1 MEKYKPF
8 RMSAPVIAVL
18 IILVLLIN
26 GILPPGI
33 SVMTS
38 VPTGYTGIM
47 TTFGK
52 VESTPID
59 AGFHLKKPWQR
70 IVLMDNRVQM
80 MRIAAGTE
88 RATTSDSAETADQQL
103 IPTFEFEVQYQLIP
117 EMSYAVYEN
126 YGENYADRLITANAL
141 QKIKEVFATYEAESI
156 VRAKAEIPLQI
167 GEKLSEIT
175 EPMGVHIVRV
185 NMKTYDF
192 SPEYTRIL
200 EERALLNAQLE
211 NTRMQQQNET
221 IAAQTQYDVAVK
233 QAEKEAETK
242 RIAAENAR
250 DVAIIEANAQAETK
264 RISAENEAFVITTT
278 AEAEKI
284 ARLAAAEATKAEL
297 EAQAAGLTDQIIAK
311 SWIERWDGHLM
322 PSIGD
327 TGIGFTNYTD
337 IIEGYLMPGN
347 KEAAE

>member
-1 MEKYKPF
+1 MNKHAKSSP
-8 RMSAPVIAVL
+8 RA
-18 IILVLLIN
+18 LLITMAVILILLVN
-26 GILPPGI
+26 GILPPGVSI
-33 SVMTS
+33 MTS
-38 VPTGYTGIM
+38 VPIGYTGIM

-52 VESTPID
+52 VETTPID

-70 IVLMDNRVQM
+70 IVLMDNRVQT

-88 RATTSDSAETADQQL
+88 RATTNDSAETADQQL
-103 IPTFEFEVQYQLIP
+103 IPVFEFEVQYQLIP
-117 EMSYAVYEN
+117 EMSYAIYEN
-126 YGENYADRLITANAL
+126 YGENYTEKLITANAL
-141 QKIKEVFATYEAESI
+141 QKIKEVFATYEAEDI
-156 VRAKAEIPLQI
+156 VRAKAEIPVSI
-167 GEKLSEIT
+167 GDMLAEIT
-175 EPMGVHIVRV
+175 EPMGVDIVRV

-192 SPEYTRIL
+192 SPEYTKIL

-242 RIAAENAR
+242 RITAENAR
-250 DVAIIEANAQAETK
+250 DIALIEANAKAETE
-264 RISAENEAFVITTT
+264 RISADNEAYVIKTT

>member
-1 MEKYKPF
+1 MKERTYRRPY
-8 RMSAPVIAVL
+8 APLIAVAVVL
-18 IILVLLIN
+18 ILLLN

-33 SVMTS
+33 SIMTS

-52 VESTPID
+52 VETTPID
-59 AGFHLKKPWQR
+59 AGFHVKKPWQR
-70 IVLMDNRVQM
+70 IVLMDNRVQT

-88 RATTSDSAETADQQL
+88 RATTNDSAETADQQL
-103 IPTFEFEVQYQLIP
+103 IPVFEFEVQYQLIP
-117 EMSYAVYEN
+117 EMSYAIYEN
-126 YGENYADRLITANAL
+126 YGEDYAEKLITANAL
-141 QKIKEVFATYEAESI
+141 QKIKEVFATYEAEDI
-156 VRAKAEIPLQI
+156 VGAKASIPVEI
-167 GEKLSEIT
+167 GDKLAEIT
-175 EPMGVHIVRV
+175 EPMGVEIVRV

-233 QAEKEAETK
+233 QAEKEAETA

-250 DVAIIEANAQAETK
+250 DVAIIEANARAETE

-278 AEAEKI
+278 AEAEKV

-322 PSIGD
+322 PNIGN
-327 TGIGFTNYTD
+327 TGVGFTDYTD
-337 IIEGYLMPGN
+337 IVRQYLLPNGE
-347 KEAAE
+347 EAE

>member
-1 MEKYKPF
+1 MVKYKPF

-18 IILVLLIN
+18 IILFLLIN
-26 GILPPGI
+26 GVLPPGI

-38 VPTGYTGIM
+38 VPTGYTGIK

-80 MRIAAGTE
+80 MRIAAGTAH
-88 RATTSDSAETADQQL
+88 ATTSDSAETADQQL

-126 YGENYADRLITANAL
+126 YGENYADKLITANAL
-141 QKIKEVFATYEAESI
+141 QKIKEVYATYEAESI

-233 QAEKEAETK
+233 QAEKEAETA

-322 PSIGD
+322 PSIGN

>member
-1 MEKYKPF
+1 MNKHAKSSP
-8 RMSAPVIAVL
+8 RA
-18 IILVLLIN
+18 LLITMAVILILLVN
-26 GILPPGI
+26 GILPPGVSI
-33 SVMTS
+33 MTS
-38 VPTGYTGIM
+38 VPTGCTGIM

-52 VESTPID
+52 VETTPID

-70 IVLMDNRVQM
+70 IVLMDNRVQT

-88 RATTSDSAETADQQL
+88 RATTNDSAETADQQL
-103 IPTFEFEVQYQLIP
+103 IPVFEFEVQYQLIP
-117 EMSYAVYEN
+117 EMSYAIYEN
-126 YGENYADRLITANAL
+126 YGENYAEKLITANAL
-141 QKIKEVFATYEAESI
+141 QKIKEVFATYEAEDI
-156 VRAKAEIPLQI
+156 VRAKAEIPVSI
-167 GEKLSEIT
+167 GDKLAEIT
-175 EPMGVHIVRV
+175 EPMGVDIVRV

-192 SPEYTRIL
+192 SPEYTKIL

-233 QAEKEAETK
+233 QAEKEAETA

-250 DVAIIEANAQAETK
+250 DVAIIEANARAETK

-278 AEAEKI
+278 AEAEKV

-311 SWIERWDGHLM
+311 TWIEQWDGHLM
-322 PSIGD
+322 PSIGN
-327 TGIGFTNYTD
+327 TGIGFTDYTD
-337 IIEGYLMPGN
+337 IVRQYLLPDG
-347 KEAAE
+347 KEAE

>member
-1 MEKYKPF
+1 MKERTYRRPY
-8 RMSAPVIAVL
+8 APLIAVAVVL
-18 IILVLLIN
+18 ILLLN

-33 SVMTS
+33 SIMTS

-52 VESTPID
+52 VETTPID
-59 AGFHLKKPWQR
+59 AGFHVKRPWQR
-70 IVLMDNRVQM
+70 IVLMDNRVQT

-88 RATTSDSAETADQQL
+88 RATTNDSAETADQQL
-103 IPTFEFEVQYQLIP
+103 IPVFEFEVQYQLIP
-117 EMSYAVYEN
+117 EMSYAIYEN
-126 YGENYADRLITANAL
+126 YGEDYAEKLITANAL
-141 QKIKEVFATYEAESI
+141 QKIKEVFATYEAEDI
-156 VRAKAEIPLQI
+156 VGAKASIPVEI
-167 GEKLSEIT
+167 GDKLAEIT
-175 EPMGVHIVRV
+175 EPMGVEIVRV

-233 QAEKEAETK
+233 QAEKEAETA

-250 DVAIIEANAQAETK
+250 DVAIIEANARAETE

-278 AEAEKI
+278 AEAEKV

-322 PSIGD
+322 PNIGN
-327 TGIGFTNYTD
+327 TGVGFTDYTD
-337 IIEGYLMPGN
+337 IVRQYLLPNGE
-347 KEAAE
+347 EAE

>member
-1 MEKYKPF
+1 MKERTYRRPY
-8 RMSAPVIAVL
+8 APLIAVAVVL
-18 IILVLLIN
+18 ILLLN

-33 SVMTS
+33 SIMTS

-52 VESTPID
+52 VETTPID
-59 AGFHLKKPWQR
+59 AGFHIKKPWQR
-70 IVLMDNRVQM
+70 IVLMDNRVQT

-88 RATTSDSAETADQQL
+88 RATTNDSAETADQQL
-103 IPTFEFEVQYQLIP
+103 IPVFEFEVQYQLIP
-117 EMSYAVYEN
+117 EMSYAIYEN
-126 YGENYADRLITANAL
+126 YGEDYAEKLITANAL
-141 QKIKEVFATYEAESI
+141 QKIKEVFATYEAEDI
-156 VRAKAEIPLQI
+156 VRAKAEIPVEI
-167 GEKLSEIT
+167 GDKLAEIT
-175 EPMGVHIVRV
+175 EPMGVEIVRV

-233 QAEKEAETK
+233 QAEKEAETA

-250 DVAIIEANAQAETK
+250 DVAIIEANARAETE

-278 AEAEKI
+278 AEAEKV

-322 PSIGD
+322 PNIGN
-327 TGIGFTNYTD
+327 TGVGFTDYTD
-337 IIEGYLMPGN
+337 IVRQYLLPNGE
-347 KEAAE
+347 EAE

>member
-1 MEKYKPF
+1 MKERTYRRPY
-8 RMSAPVIAVL
+8 APLIAVAVVL
-18 IILVLLIN
+18 ILLLN

-33 SVMTS
+33 SIMTS

-52 VESTPID
+52 VETTPID
-59 AGFHLKKPWQR
+59 AGFHVKKPWQR
-70 IVLMDNRVQM
+70 IVLMDNRVQT

-88 RATTSDSAETADQQL
+88 RATTNDSAETADQQL
-103 IPTFEFEVQYQLIP
+103 IPVFEFEVQYQLIP
-117 EMSYAVYEN
+117 EMSYAIYEN
-126 YGENYADRLITANAL
+126 YGEDYAEKLITANAL
-141 QKIKEVFATYEAESI
+141 QKIKEVFATYEAEDI
-156 VRAKAEIPLQI
+156 VGAKASIPVEIGDELA
-167 GEKLSEIT
+167 EIT
-175 EPMGVHIVRV
+175 EPMGVEIVRV

-233 QAEKEAETK
+233 QAEKEAETA

-250 DVAIIEANAQAETK
+250 DVAIIEANARAETE

-278 AEAEKI
+278 AEAEKA

-322 PSIGD
+322 PNIGN
-327 TGIGFTNYTD
+327 TGVGFTDYTD
-337 IIEGYLMPGN
+337 IVRQHLLPNSE
-347 KEAAE
+347 EAE